1 MQVQTADDEV
11 AAAEAKAG
19 GAGEDG
25 FAGNFGADGDRGG
38 LGAVAVEPEIGVFP
52 IACSQDNGVTGLGI
66 SNGFAGGLGIR
77 DVEGRGVDDG
87 REEESGEG
95 GFHG

>member
-11 AAAEAKAG
+11 AAAEAEAG

-25 FAGNFGADGDRGG
+25 FAGNFSADGDGCFS
-38 LGAVAVEPEIGVFP
+38 GAVAIEAEIGVFP
-52 IACSQDNGVTGLGI
+52 IACGEDNGVTGLGI

-77 DVEGRGVDDG
+77 DGEGRGVEDG
-87 REEESGEG
+87 CEEEGGEG